1 MTDRASSN
9 QPDGLADPW
18 DPARYERF
26 AKERTAP
33 FYDLLDLVRPI
44 PGGRAVDL
52 GCGTGAL
59 TADLHRRSGAR
70 ETLGLDSSAAM
81 LERAAAVATTA
92 PTTARTTAP
101 TRAPTRAPTTAATTT
116 TGAGDGLSFA
126 LGDLARFGDPGEPGD
141 GRWDLVFSNAA
152 LQWVPDHPRL
162 LAKLTAKLAAG
173 GQLAVQV
180 PHNQDHVSHVLHEE
194 LAAEEPYASALGD
207 YRRSFPVE
215 EPERYAELLEDLGFV
230 EQHVR
235 LQVYPHHLEG
245 PEQVVEWARGTMLT
259 AYQRRLPAELF
270 ERFLAEYR
278 ERLLPRLDQ
287 RRPYF
292 YPFKRVLLWGRGP
305 DDRAAPWS

>member
-1 MTDRASSN
+1 MRMTDRPSS
-9 QPDGLADPW
+9 GERKGSADPW

-33 FYDLLDLVRPI
+33 FYDMLDLVRPV

-59 TADLHRRSGAR
+59 TAGLHRRSGAR

-81 LERAAAVATTA
+81 LERASAV
-92 PTTARTTAP
+92 
-101 TRAPTRAPTTAATTT
+101 
-116 TGAGDGLSFA
+116 AGDGLSFA
-126 LGDLARFGDPGEPGD
+126 LGDLARFGEPGEPGG

-162 LAKLTAKLAAG
+162 LARLTATLAAG

-180 PHNQDHVSHVLHEE
+180 PHNQDHLSHVLHEE

-207 YRRSFPVE
+207 YRRAFPVE

-278 ERLLPRLDQ
+278 ARLLPRLDQ

-305 DDRAAPWS
+305 DDAAAPWS

>member
-1 MTDRASSN
+1 MTDQASSN
-9 QPDGLADPW
+9 QPTGIADPW

-81 LERAAAVATTA
+81 LERAAALATTA
-92 PTTARTTAP
+92 PTTTATATTA
-101 TRAPTRAPTTAATTT
+101 
-116 TGAGDGLSFA
+116 AGDGLGFA
-126 LGDLARFGDPGEPGD
+126 LGDLARFGDPGQPGD

-207 YRRSFPVE
+207 YRRAFPVE

-278 ERLLPRLDQ
+278 RRLLPRLDQ

-292 YPFKRVLLWGRGP
+292 YPFKRVLLWSRGP